1 MSVTVELLHL
11 DGEGEADGHGD
22 IETAADEQR
31 PLWQPLLWFLVLVLV
46 LMGVRAFVVDPVT
59 VHGNSMSPGFRQGDL
74 LVVDRLTYRFRD
86 PRPGEVV
93 VTKSPT
99 TGDLIVKRVV
109 AVGGQNAGIEDGRL
123 VVDGVIF
130 DESYINNVGMAGYF
144 FGPNPVPQGEVLLL
158 GDNRDESVDSREFG
172 TVSVD
177 SITGRVLT
185 HMWPLGGHD

>member
-1 MSVTVELLHL
+1 VSATDELTHAEGPAEGRAIAEVVEKKR
-11 DGEGEADGHGD
+11 
-22 IETAADEQR
+22 R
-31 PLWQPLLWFLVLVLV
+31 PLWRIFLVIVVV

-59 VHGNSMSPGFRQGDL
+59 VRGDSMSPGFRNGDV

-93 VTKSPT
+93 VTKSPI
-99 TGDLIVKRVV
+99 TGYLIVKRVV

-130 DESYINNVGMAGYF
+130 NESYINNVGMAGYF
-144 FGPNPVPQGEVLLL
+144 FGPNPVPEGEVLLF
-158 GDNRDESVDSREFG
+158 GDNRDDSVDSREFG

-185 HMWPLGGHD
+185 HLWPLGGHD

>member
-1 MSVTVELLHL
+1 MSATDELIHA
-11 DGEGEADGHGD
+11 EGEADARALVEVVEKKRH
-22 IETAADEQR
+22 
-31 PLWQPLLWFLVLVLV
+31 PLWRLFLVIVVV
-46 LMGVRAFVVDPVT
+46 LMGARAFVVDPVT
-59 VHGNSMSPGFRQGDL
+59 VRGDSMSPGFRDADV

-86 PRPGEVV
+86 PLPGEVV

-109 AVGGQNAGIEDGRL
+109 AIGGQNAGIEDGRL

-130 DESYINNVGMAGYF
+130 DESYINNAGMAGYF
-144 FGPNPVPQGEVLLL
+144 FGPNPVPEGEVLLL

-177 SITGRVLT
+177 SITGRVLA
-185 HMWPLGGHD
+185 HLWPLGGHD